1 MSKMK
6 KKNRHIG
13 RKILFG
19 FEIVVLILLVGG
31 LFVYTQINKKMD
43 RLNFNKMDAEQQ
55 EGEPAQV
62 EINESVSGSEVLS
75 GYTNVALFG
84 INENNSDTI
93 IIASINNDSKE
104 IKMVSLYRDTYL

>member
-43 RLNFNKMDAEQQ
+43 KKN
-55 EGEPAQV
+55 
-62 EINESVSGSEVLS
+62 
-75 GYTNVALFG
+75 
-84 INENNSDTI
+84 I
-93 IIASINNDSKE
+93 IW
-104 IKMVSLYRDTYL
+104 L

>member
-19 FEIVVLILLVGG
+19 FEILVLILLVGV

-43 RLNFNKMDAEQQ
+43 QLNFNKNDTQQ
-55 EGEPAQV
+55 QGGESWFVP
-62 EINESVSGSEVLS
+62 LPR
-75 GYTNVALFG
+75 L
-84 INENNSDTI
+84 
-93 IIASINNDSKE
+93 KE
-104 IKMVSLYRDTYL
+104 IGRAHV